1 MIKRGFWKSSGALL
15 LLILMIE
22 PSHASEFREVSF
34 ETDDGGTILGNLY
47 GEGSHA
53 IVLAHGRAFNKES
66 WQEQA
71 LEMKNQGL
79 QVLAIDF
86 RGYGK
91 SKPGKKAKALE
102 LDVLAAIDYLK
113 GEGAERVSL
122 LGASMGG
129 GAVGRAVVK
138 AKADAVGR
146 VVLLA
151 AAPPVDN
158 PKKLKGNKLFV
169 VSEGDYFAKSTR
181 EQFEKA
187 PGSNRLEILPGDAH
201 AQHIFKTNQGDVIT
215 KLILDFLTE

>member
-1 MIKRGFWKSSGALL
+1 MIKKEFWKSSGALL

-34 ETDDGGTILGNLY
+34 ETHDGGTIFGNLC

-53 IVLAHGRAFNKES
+53 VVLAHGRAFNKES
-66 WQEQA
+66 WQGQA
-71 LEMKNQGL
+71 LGMKNQSL

-86 RGYGK
+86 RGYRK
-91 SKPGKKAKALE
+91 SKPGKKGKTLE

-113 GEGAERVSL
+113 GQGAERVSL

-138 AKADAVGR
+138 AKADAVDR

-151 AAPPVDN
+151 AGPPSII
-158 PKKLKGNKLFV
+158 PKSLRGTSSSWLARGTISPNRRASNSRRRPGPSDLR
-169 VSEGDYFAKSTR
+169 SCPAMPMPSTSSKR
-181 EQFEKA
+181 
-187 PGSNRLEILPGDAH
+187 
-201 AQHIFKTNQGDVIT
+201 T
-215 KLILDFLTE
+215 KEMSLQS